1 MKKLIA
7 AVVLCS
13 VAGFASAATCEAQAD
28 EKKLA
33 GAARNSF
40 VKKCTTDAKGTCEM
54 QATEKKLNGA
64 AKNSFVNRCI
74 ADTAGAR

>member
-1 MKKLIA
+1 MKHLIV

-13 VAGFASAATCEAQAD
+13 VAGLASAASCEAQAT

-33 GAARNSF
+33 GAARSSF
-40 VKKCTTDAKGTCEM
+40 LKKCTTDAKGTCEL

-64 AKNSFVNRCI
+64 AKNSFVNKCV
-74 ADTAGAR
+74 ADTTGAN